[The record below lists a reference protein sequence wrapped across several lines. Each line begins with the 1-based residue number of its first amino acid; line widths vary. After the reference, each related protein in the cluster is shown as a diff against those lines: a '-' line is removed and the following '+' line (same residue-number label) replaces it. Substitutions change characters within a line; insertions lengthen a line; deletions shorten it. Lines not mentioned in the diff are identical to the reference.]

1 MPRRPRPAGGVEGPR
16 FTLELNQDQKDIRD
30 WVHGFAEGVVR
41 PAAAEWDEREET
53 PWPVI
58 QEAAKIGLYG
68 FEALGQFFAD
78 ETGLTLPIANEE
90 LFWGDAGIGMAIMG
104 TSLAVAAIF
113 GQGTP
118 EQMGE
123 WIPQCF
129 GTADD
134 PKVGAFCS
142 SEPDAGSDVAA
153 IRTTAK
159 YDEAT
164 DEWVLNGQK
173 AWATN
178 GGIAD
183 VHVVIA
189 TVDRELR
196 SRGHAAFVIPP
207 GTKGCEQG
215 AKVKKHGLRASH
227 TADVHLD
234 DCRIP
239 GSCLLGGKE
248 KLDERLARVRE
259 GKSSKSQAAMATFE
273 ASRPTVGA
281 QALGIA
287 RAAYEYALEYAKERA
302 AVRQGDHREP
312 GDRLHPRRHE
322 DGDRRRPAARLAR
335 RLDGAKRAQVRE
347 RRGLDVEAEGRR
359 GGRLGDRAGDPDP
372 RRQRLHARVPGRADA
387 PRRQDLH
394 DLRGHLRDPAPGD
407 LPRDLR
413 RPDPLATALAL
424 RARLRLAQA
433 LARLRT
439 SFLSGPFLFGPGV
452 SRVAGSPSK
461 RGSDRKAARPPLAH
475 LALADVG
482 VAVAAGTERRGGIV
496 YVQAAEAV
504 EADLL
509 VGFVDYLALENS
521 GR

>member
-1 MPRRPRPAGGVEGPR
+1 MSNSSAVADAAEQLTSGENGAGTDEGPR
-16 FTLELNQDQKDIRD
+16 FTLELNQDQKDIRE

-41 PAAAEWDEREET
+41 PAAEEWDEREET

-58 QEAAKIGLYG
+58 QEAAKIGLYS

-129 GTADD
+129 GAEED
-134 PKVGAFCS
+134 PQVAAFCA
-142 SEPDAGSDVAA
+142 SEPDAGSDVSA

-159 YDEAT
+159 YDEAN

-178 GGIAD
+178 GGIAN

-189 TVDRELR
+189 SVDRELG

-234 DCRIP
+234 DCRVP

-259 GKSSKSQAAMATFE
+259 GKRSKSQAAMQTFE

-281 QALGIA
+281 QAVGIA
-287 RAAYEYALEYAKERA
+287 RAAYEYALEYAKER
-302 AVRQGDHREP
+302 RQFGKAIIENQAIAFALADMKMEI
-312 GDRLHPRRHE
+312 D
-322 DGDRRRPAARLAR
+322 AARL
-335 RLDGAKRAQVRE
+335 LVWRAAWMGRSGHKFE
-347 RRGLDVEAEGRR
+347 NAEGSMSKLKAGEVAVWATERAIQIL
-359 GGRLGDRAGDPDP
+359 GGNGYTREFPVERMHRDAKIYTIFEGTSEI
-372 RRQRLHARVPGRADA
+372 QRLVISRAI
-387 PRRQDLH
+387 
-394 DLRGHLRDPAPGD
+394 
-407 LPRDLR
+407 
-413 RPDPLATALAL
+413 
-424 RARLRLAQA
+424 
-433 LARLRT
+433 
-439 SFLSGPFLFGPGV
+439 SG
-452 SRVAGSPSK
+452 
-461 RGSDRKAARPPLAH
+461 
-475 LALADVG
+475 
-482 VAVAAGTERRGGIV
+482 
-496 YVQAAEAV
+496 VQI
-504 EADLL
+504 
-509 VGFVDYLALENS
+509 
-521 GR
+521 R